1 MLVAFALSARHL
13 WQGAA
18 LRRALIPN
26 VMKVFSPDPAF
37 LKRVAVASSSSLPT
51 RVTFGCHHVRP
62 HRSSAYM
69 LGSREL
75 GHWASCELDLLCVLL
90 ILHKQYPLTRSARG
104 IRANFDG
111 CDFQALIC
119 LVHACAKR
127 TVRSWGRRK
136 RKGSIHGAKTKLTKV
151 RRPAGPQPSLPS
163 ELNRP

>member
-104 IRANFDG
+104 IRADSMVAASKHSFVSYMRAPNAPYAPG
-111 CDFQALIC
+111 GEGKERVQSM
-119 LVHACAKR
+119 
-127 TVRSWGRRK
+127 VRKQS
-136 RKGSIHGAKTKLTKV
+136 
-151 RRPAGPQPSLPS
+151 
-163 ELNRP
+163 